1 MIKRIKCTGG
11 ENEIKFLEI
20 QDRRVKNYLRE
31 RGIQLNNGG
40 KGKKKAELFDICKTA
55 AARKQ
60 IQPADL
66 LKTAK
71 ADGREIKIK

>member
-1 MIKRIKCTGG
+1 M
-11 ENEIKFLEI
+11 
-20 QDRRVKNYLRE
+20 KNYLRE
-31 RGIQLNNGG
+31 RGIQLNDGS

-66 LKTAK
+66 LKTTK
-71 ADGREIKIK
+71 ADGGEITIK

>member
-1 MIKRIKCTGG
+1 M
-11 ENEIKFLEI
+11 
-20 QDRRVKNYLRE
+20 KNYLRE

-71 ADGREIKIK
+71 GDGGEITIK